1 MPGGR
6 CHVQCASVV
15 VVLSCL
21 VDDEVVHHGVDGTAR
36 CNGFCNEFLRVGGCI
51 HVRLDVEALQNQ
63 LVISPCIIP
72 TWDIRHGT
80 CIGMAARLTCCTV
93 NGSFKLCTRRAASD

>member
-72 TWDIRHGT
+72 DLGYTSWHVHRHGST
-80 CIGMAARLTCCTV
+80 IDLLHSKRQLQTLHKACR
-93 NGSFKLCTRRAASD
+93 F